1 MQAFHFLFRYERL
14 INKHTH
20 DKKIHDLDLL
30 KQFFQARV
38 RMNGLKNLKHNDIIR
53 KRALTTSCSLFT
65 TLFI

>member
-38 RMNGLKNLKHNDIIR
+38 RINGL
-53 KRALTTSCSLFT
+53 
-65 TLFI
+65 